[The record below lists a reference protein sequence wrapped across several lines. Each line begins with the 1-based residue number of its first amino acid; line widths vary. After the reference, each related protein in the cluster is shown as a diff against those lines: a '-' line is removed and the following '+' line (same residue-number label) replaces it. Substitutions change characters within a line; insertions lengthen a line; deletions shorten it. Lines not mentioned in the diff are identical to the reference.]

1 MNFIIE
7 TRCIFIFNLSF
18 VIFLSNKTARA
29 MTIQLRVAVCST
41 ELVFSNLPQNS
52 VTPQY
57 AYYVGIRFVTSLRLF
72 L

>member
-1 MNFIIE
+1 
-7 TRCIFIFNLSF
+7 
-18 VIFLSNKTARA
+18 

-57 AYYVGIRFVTSLRLF
+57 AYYVGIYVLLRACGF
-72 L
+72 FFNRKRDFPAYYMHKCGI

>member
-1 MNFIIE
+1 
-7 TRCIFIFNLSF
+7 
-18 VIFLSNKTARA
+18 

-57 AYYVGIRFVTSLRLF
+57 AYYVGIYVLLRACGFFFNLNAIF
-72 L
+72 LLIICINAAFNCDHESS